1 MPPSARR
8 IGIVIKLKQPQAKT
22 FTIDKSI
29 VFPTEQV
36 HRILEA
42 ARADKTILELAV
54 YDGSD
59 NGEKIYNTL
68 TVIGQPI
75 PGDARADEAGV
86 GCDNDALKTLTRWPV
101 TVSYYDRAAR
111 PTAAS
116 RRRFMRCRSS
126 SMRTASR
133 AR

>member
-1 MPPSARR
+1 MDHRFRLWNVRTAS
-8 IGIVIKLKQPQAKT
+8 GIVIKLKQPQAKT

-42 ARADKTILELAV
+42 ARADKSILELAV

-59 NGEKIYNTL
+59 NGEKVYNTL

-75 PGDARADEAGV
+75 PGARAPTKPDV
-86 GCDNDALKTLTRWPV
+86 GSDNEALKLEAHAWCEAFGASGWAPV
-101 TVSYYDRAAR
+101 DH
-111 PTAAS
+111 PPQ
-116 RRRFMRCRSS
+116 
-126 SMRTASR
+126 
-133 AR
+133 